1 MGFKIIGAQ
10 AQNTSPNARLKK
22 GLRSKPS
29 TSSGPLMTSPNIGP
43 KQEPNSPLQK
53 AGNVIKEFVLKEN
66 IQSPPIRK
74 T

>member
-1 MGFKIIGAQ
+1 MGFKIIGAH

-22 GLRSKPS
+22 GLRNRPS
-29 TSSGPLMTSPNIGP
+29 TNVGPFMTSPNIGP
-43 KQEPNSPLQK
+43 KQGLNSPLQK

-66 IQSPPIRK
+66 